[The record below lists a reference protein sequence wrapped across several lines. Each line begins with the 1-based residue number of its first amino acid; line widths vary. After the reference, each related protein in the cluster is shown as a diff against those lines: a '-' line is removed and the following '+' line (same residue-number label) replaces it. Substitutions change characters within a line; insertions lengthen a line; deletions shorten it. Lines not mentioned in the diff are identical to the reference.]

1 MGYDDGGP
9 SGGEMLMN
17 VAKVVVLLVNMA
29 FMVAGAMLVYFSHR
43 VKTSGWLDAFQG
55 DYAWVGTTTFLLT
68 LILGAVVMGLAALG
82 CFGALLRQKLLL
94 TVYAVVLVVTLI
106 FFVVIAI
113 GAHSVNSKAT
123 NWDAAQFPAVES
135 ETSIGENFNQLYCAA
150 QVPYYCEDAGV
161 NDVLSMFGQ
170 SLPGTFSSSMT
181 NFASLCGV
189 VNVAQVETVCKVCA
203 LVAQYDQY
211 SPVLDWAQEKCPRNA
226 KNQVW
231 CGTSLLSS
239 GNVTSQG
246 NAVANNAPYGQ
257 CRPVFFDLIKTW
269 SSFLM
274 GSAISVGIA
283 TIAVFALTMVLRFK
297 SSASDD
303 DDERYPSAVT
313 YPTRANNSQQYG
325 NSAQTQQYG
334 NNYEPQPQQYGN
346 TTQQQQQQQQY
357 GYTAEQQQYGQASVQ
372 YGYSSQ
378 QQYGNQ
384 RYDDSANSRQLE
396 RRPHTP

>member
-1 MGYDDGGP
+1 MGYGDDGGP
-9 SGGEMLMN
+9 SGSEVLVN
-17 VAKVVVLLVNMA
+17 VSKVVLLLVNMA

-43 VKTSGWLDAFQG
+43 VKSSGWLDAFQG

-94 TVYAVVLVVTLI
+94 TVYAVVLVATLI

-123 NWDAAQFPAVES
+123 AWDAVQFPAVES
-135 ETSIGENFNQLYCAA
+135 EMSIGENFNQLYCAA

-170 SLPGTFSSSMT
+170 SLPGTFTSSMT
-181 NFASLCGV
+181 NFTSLCGV

-226 KNQVW
+226 KNQAW
-231 CGTSLLSS
+231 CGKFLVSG

-257 CRPVFFDLIKTW
+257 CRPVFFDLIEKW
-269 SSFLM
+269 SSLLM
-274 GSAISVGIA
+274 GGAIGICFA
-283 TIAVFALTMVLRFK
+283 TVAVFALTMGEWDQWEGPILHL
-297 SSASDD
+297 
-303 DDERYPSAVT
+303 T
-313 YPTRANNSQQYG
+313 
-325 NSAQTQQYG
+325 
-334 NNYEPQPQQYGN
+334 
-346 TTQQQQQQQQY
+346 
-357 GYTAEQQQYGQASVQ
+357 
-372 YGYSSQ
+372 
-378 QQYGNQ
+378 
-384 RYDDSANSRQLE
+384 SRRSCCWL
-396 RRPHTP
+396 